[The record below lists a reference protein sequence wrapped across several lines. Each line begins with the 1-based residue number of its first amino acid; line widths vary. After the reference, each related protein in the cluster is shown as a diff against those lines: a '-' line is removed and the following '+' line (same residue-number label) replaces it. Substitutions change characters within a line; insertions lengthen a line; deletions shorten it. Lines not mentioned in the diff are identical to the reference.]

1 MSENAYEILGVTPAS
16 DEVAVRK
23 RYLEL
28 VREFPPDKDP
38 EKFAAIRA
46 AYDALRDPLPRLE
59 KWMFSLETSDSLE
72 SLEADVRQRLRMT
85 QFTAK
90 DLLALASET

>member
-1 MSENAYEILGVTPAS
+1 MSQSAYDVLGVTPAS
-16 DEVAVRK
+16 GEADVRK

-28 VREFPPDKDP
+28 VREFPPDKAP

-46 AYDALRDPLPRLE
+46 AYDEVRDPLPRLQ
-59 KWMFSLETSDSLE
+59 KWLFSLESSETFE
-72 SLEADVRQRLRMT
+72 GIEADVRQRLRKT

-90 DLLALASET
+90 DLLALARDS

>member
-1 MSENAYEILGVTPAS
+1 MNQSAYDLLGVTPAS
-16 DEVAVRK
+16 GEAEVRK

-28 VREFPPDKDP
+28 VRAFPPDKAP

-46 AYDALRDPLPRLE
+46 AYDELRDPLPKLQ
-59 KWMFSLETSDSLE
+59 KWMSSLKTSETFE
-72 SLEADVRQRLRMT
+72 GLEAEVRQRLRRA

-90 DLLALASET
+90 DLLALARDS